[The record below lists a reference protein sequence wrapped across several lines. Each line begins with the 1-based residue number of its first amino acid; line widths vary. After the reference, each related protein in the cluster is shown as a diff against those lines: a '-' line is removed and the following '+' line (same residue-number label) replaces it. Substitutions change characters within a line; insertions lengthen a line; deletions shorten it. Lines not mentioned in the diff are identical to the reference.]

1 MDFGKM
7 RAGMAA
13 LYSDIKNKNP
23 TYVDTLMNPQII
35 RQKSFGVKVKRPLL

>member
-13 LYSDIKNKNP
+13 LYSDIKDKNP